1 MRDVKLTDENSDKN
15 KAYILV
21 SVELGKTKEVLAK
34 LKQIPNVTSVAVIT
48 GEYDIIVR
56 VETDTMDE
64 MYNRT
69 QEIHLI
75 EGILETT
82 TSIIQ
87 KEF

>member
-1 MRDVKLTDENSDKN
+1 MSSDTHEQV
-15 KAYILV
+15 KAYIML
-21 SVELGKTKEVLAK
+21 SVKLGKTSDVLAK

-56 VETDTMDE
+56 IETETMDE

-75 EGILETT
+75 DGILETN
-82 TSIIQ
+82 TSVIQ

>member
-1 MRDVKLTDENSDKN
+1 MTTTIKEIM
-15 KAYILV
+15 KAYVLIN
-21 SVELGKTKEVLAK
+21 VELGRTNEVLSKIK
-34 LKQIPNVTSVAVIT
+34 LIPGVTSVAVIT

-56 VETDTMDE
+56 LETLTMDE

-75 EGILETT
+75 DGIIETT

>member
-1 MRDVKLTDENSDKN
+1 MSTTVKEIM
-15 KAYILV
+15 KAYMLIN
-21 SVELGKTKEVLAK
+21 VELGRTNEVLAK
-34 LKQIPNVTSVAVIT
+34 IKLIPGVTSVAVIT

-56 VETDTMDE
+56 LETLTMDE

-75 EGILETT
+75 DGIIETT

>member
-1 MRDVKLTDENSDKN
+1 MTDENPDKN

-21 SVELGKTKEVLAK
+21 TVQLGKTNEVLAK

-48 GEYDIIVR
+48 GEYDVIIR

-75 EGILETT
+75 DGVMETM
-82 TSIIQ
+82 TSMIQ